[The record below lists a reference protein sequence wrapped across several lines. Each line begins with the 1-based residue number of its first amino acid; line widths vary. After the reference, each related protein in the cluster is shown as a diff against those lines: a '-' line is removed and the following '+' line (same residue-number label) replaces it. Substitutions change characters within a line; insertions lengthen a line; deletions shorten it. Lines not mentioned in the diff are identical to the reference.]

1 MRQDGRMRLRPVFA
15 LLAVPVL
22 AAGLVACTAEAP
34 EEPDVEGTDTPVA
47 CSPSGPISEA
57 VEVSGD
63 FDTEPTTTFA
73 APVTVPALQRTVV
86 IEGDGTEIQDG
97 AQVNI
102 HFTVYS
108 GQTGNALDAT
118 GYQPSQVLPVTVDE
132 SALLPALVKTLRCAQ
147 VGDRIVSV
155 VPPADAFGDTG
166 NETIGVDPGETI
178 VFVVDVVSVVE
189 PLQPNWTTDVPEVS
203 FGEDGTP
210 SVTLTGEAPAELKLA
225 VLEEGDGE
233 TVTALD
239 APQLDYQG
247 TSWQTGEVFD
257 ESYGKQPINLPVTQY
272 VKGFTQALIGQKV
285 GSTLLVSIP
294 PELAY
299 GADPD
304 ASPLGGQTLLFVI
317 QIRAIK

>member
-1 MRQDGRMRLRPVFA
+1 MRLRPILA
-15 LLAVPVL
+15 LFTVPVL
-22 AAGLVACTAEAP
+22 AAGLVACTPEPEAT
-34 EEPDVEGTDTPVA
+34 PDVEGTDTPVA
-47 CSPSGPISEA
+47 CAPSGPISEA
-57 VEVSGD
+57 VEVTGD
-63 FDTEPTTTFA
+63 FDTEPTTTFP
-73 APVTVPALQRTVV
+73 APVSVPAVQRTVV
-86 IEGDGTEIQDG
+86 IEGDGAEIQDG

-108 GQTGNALDAT
+108 GQTGNALDET
-118 GYQPSQVLPVTVDE
+118 GYEPSQVLPVTVDE
-132 SALLPALVKTLRCAQ
+132 TALLAGLVKTLRCAH

-166 NETIGVDPGETI
+166 NETIGVDPGESV

-203 FGEDGTP
+203 FGDDGTP
-210 SVTLTGEAPAELKLA
+210 TVTLTGEPPAELKLA
-225 VLEEGDGE
+225 VLEEGDGP

-257 ESYGKQPINLPVTQY
+257 QSYGGQPLNLPVTQY
-272 VKGFTQALIGQKV
+272 VKGFTQAVIGQKV

-299 GADPD
+299 GLDPN
-304 ASPLGGQTLLFVI
+304 AHQLGGQTLLFVI